1 MRKTYLYL
9 AISAVSM
16 MSLPQTASAQ
26 FAFGGDA
33 PIAVDAENATY
44 KGGLT
49 VLEGDVDVRQADVR
63 IQSNKMDIYRAE
75 ADPGDNASVKLGD
88 VTKIVAVGNFRYT
101 SPENSVMGN
110 RGVYERNKGIITVTG
125 DVTFKTPNGA
135 TVKGERLIY
144 NVNKKTAKFGEQCKD
159 ENCQGERVN
168 FSSGRPVN
176 KDDE

>member
-1 MRKTYLYL
+1 MRGRYVYLGVL
-9 AISAVSM
+9 SAAA
-16 MSLPQTASAQ
+16 MSLPQMALAQ
-26 FAFGGDA
+26 FAFGGNA

-49 VLEGDVDVRQADVR
+49 ILEGDVDVRQSDVR
-63 IQSNKMDIYRAE
+63 IQSNKMDIFRAE
-75 ADPGDNASVKLGD
+75 ASPGDDASVKLGD

-101 SPENSVMGN
+101 SPENSVTGN

-125 DVTFKTPNGA
+125 NVTFKTPNGA

-144 NVNKKTAKFGEQCKD
+144 NVNKKTAKFGEQCKG

-168 FSSGRPVN
+168 FSSGRPAN
-176 KDDE
+176 KDDQ

>member
-1 MRKTYLYL
+1 MRNTYLSV
-9 AISAVSM
+9 AITIAAA
-16 MSLPQTASAQ
+16 MSLPQSAFAQ

-33 PIAVDAENATY
+33 PIAIDAENATY

-49 VLEGDVDVRQADVR
+49 VLDGGVDVRQSDVR
-63 IQSNKMDIYRAE
+63 IQSNKMDIFRAE
-75 ADPGDNASVKLGD
+75 ARPSDDASVKLGD

-101 SPENSVMGN
+101 SPENSVTGN
-110 RGVYERNKGIITVTG
+110 RGVYERDKGIITVTG
-125 DVTFKTPNGA
+125 NVTFKTPNGA

-144 NVNKKTAKFGEQCKD
+144 NVNKKTAKFGEQCKG

-168 FSSGRPVN
+168 FSSGRSVN